1 MSQTSRRQLLS
12 PIGKLSAAWLLCL
25 CCPLLNA
32 IPGGGWSPP
41 PPPAKIL
48 VPTAPTHSTG
58 SFDISWQ
65 DTTGSICWLAE
76 RVDQGTWA
84 AVADTYTPTRTI
96 RLTRSPGSYEYQVN
110 CLGTL
115 GPIATVTVATTP
127 PPVLDPLETQRDY
140 QYQVRTGDINADGRK
155 DLYVKRSSGGVAGN
169 GVLESAILLQD
180 SAGQFDPLTNP
191 TSSQTSAANSWA
203 IASNVLAMVSDL
215 NVDGYVDVLI
225 KNLGNAIDNVDD
237 QILYSAAK
245 VFNGNARSV
254 TAVTEEFQMFFR
266 DAFKGIFDSNYF
278 NQAITPAQP
287 ALSYGLVYG
296 AQACYYFYGFPFC
309 ASYARHAILEIFTL
323 AELGLSAVDE
333 AQAKTALAEHFGLPD
348 YDAYVCTFICAL
360 QVYYSY
366 NSSIAVFAYDT
377 FLPTTVGPGFDD
389 VNFSAKASDFVDV
402 FADIFD
408 SGVFIP
414 NSAKIIRVGEM
425 IEEVLGVEILGGVFG
440 SGTVVYQDG
449 EIGMDERSIVPDLLS
464 ALDMIPDPVD
474 SPPPVANVLIV
485 NPLPGSS
492 INRKNRSGGNCTSDG
507 RFDPSGA
514 LRSGSPHHGVD
525 LGSGASPC

>member
-1 MSQTSRRQLLS
+1 MRQTSRRQLLS

-32 IPGGGWSPP
+32 FPWGEWSPP

-115 GPIATVTVATTP
+115 GPIATVAVATTP
-127 PPVLDPLETQRDY
+127 PPVLDPLETQLGY

-203 IASNVLAMVSDL
+203 IASNVLAIVSDF
-215 NVDGYVDVLI
+215 NVDGYADVLI
-225 KNLGNAIDNVDD
+225 KNLGNVIDNVDD

-254 TAVTEEFQMFFR
+254 TAVTKEFQMFFR
-266 DAFKGIFDSNYF
+266 DAFKGMFYSNYF

-296 AQACYYFYGFPFC
+296 TQSCYYFYGFPFC

-360 QVYYSY
+360 QVYYS
-366 NSSIAVFAYDT
+366 S
-377 FLPTTVGPGFDD
+377 
-389 VNFSAKASDFVDV
+389 
-402 FADIFD
+402 
-408 SGVFIP
+408 
-414 NSAKIIRVGEM
+414 
-425 IEEVLGVEILGGVFG
+425 
-440 SGTVVYQDG
+440 
-449 EIGMDERSIVPDLLS
+449 LLS
-464 ALDMIPDPVD
+464 
-474 SPPPVANVLIV
+474 
-485 NPLPGSS
+485 
-492 INRKNRSGGNCTSDG
+492 R
-507 RFDPSGA
+507 
-514 LRSGSPHHGVD
+514 
-525 LGSGASPC
+525 